1 METLQQL
8 QQLLRSLD
16 RVNDNLEIS
25 SIVYNGIAG
34 ILVVI
39 VILAMQYYK
48 YTPSAKYRFAKYLYF
63 SASILLLVA
72 LAINRLFD
80 YPPTVT
86 FTTYASITSFV
97 MYSAHTLYVGVIRR
111 QEYKRCGMR

>member
-1 METLQQL
+1 METL

-16 RVNDNLEIS
+16 RANDNLEIS
-25 SIVYNGIAG
+25 SIVYNGITG
-34 ILVVI
+34 IIVAI

-48 YTPSAKYRFAKYLYF
+48 YTPSAKYRFARFLYF
-63 SASILLLVA
+63 SASILLLVG

-86 FTTYASITSFV
+86 FATFAIITSFI

>member
-1 METLQQL
+1 METL

-16 RVNDNLEIS
+16 RTNDNLEIS
-25 SIVYNGIAG
+25 SIMYNGITG
-34 ILVVI
+34 ILVVF
-39 VILAMQYYK
+39 VVLAMQYYK

-86 FTTYASITSFV
+86 FTTFTIIASFI

>member
-1 METLQQL
+1 METL

-16 RVNDNLEIS
+16 RANDNLEIS
-25 SIVYNGIAG
+25 SIAYNGIIG

-39 VILAMQYYK
+39 VILAMQCYK
-48 YTPSAKYRFAKYLYF
+48 YTPSAKYRFAKPLYF
-63 SASILLLVA
+63 GASILLLVA
-72 LAINRLFD
+72 IAINRLFD

-86 FTTYASITSFV
+86 FTTFAIITSFV

-111 QEYKRCGMR
+111 YEYKRSGMR